1 MGGQAGRHLWKVVAS
16 IVLAAVLFGVFL
28 WTAPLALVGKS
39 LTQVKV
45 GWLLA
50 SLTVALLTYALR
62 ALRWGLILRPVG
74 RAGTANLL
82 GCTAAGFATSTVL
95 PLRAGEI
102 VRPLLLTARTGL
114 PAAATLASI
123 LTERLLDGASVLL
136 LFAFGVVSARD
147 GLNPKNLGLLSD
159 TAMLTTAGLAAAV
172 ILVWFLLR
180 RRDATVRRI
189 ASWAPERFRT
199 RVASFFQHVLDGL
212 EVLRQPRRLAE
223 IAIWSL
229 GLWVAIGW
237 QLVLLAR
244 AFGFPMS
251 FSEAFVVVAVSVI
264 GLAVPA
270 PAGVGGF
277 HWAIRFG
284 LTQLMSVGVPTATA
298 FALVHHAICF
308 FPITVLG
315 LAYLG
320 SVGLSLGHVR
330 ALGAEAGPDAE
341 AT

>member
-1 MGGQAGRHLWKVVAS
+1 MGGRTGPHLWKVLASVA
-16 IVLAAVLFGVFL
+16 LAVVLFAVFL
-28 WTAPLALVGKS
+28 WTAPLAQVGEA
-39 LTQVKV
+39 LTHVKV
-45 GWLLA
+45 AWLLA
-50 SLTVALLTYALR
+50 SLAVALLTYALR

-74 RAGTANLL
+74 RAGTGNLL

-136 LFAFGVVSARD
+136 LFGFGVATAQA
-147 GLNPKNLGLLSD
+147 GLNPRNLGLLRD
-159 TAMLTTAGLAAAV
+159 TAMLTTAGLVAAV
-172 ILVWFLLR
+172 VLVWFLLR
-180 RRDATVRRI
+180 RREATVRRV
-189 ASWAPERFRT
+189 ASWAPERFRD
-199 RVASFFQHVLDGL
+199 RVAGFFRHVLDGL
-212 EVLRQPRRLAE
+212 EVLRRPRRLAE
-223 IAIWSL
+223 IAVWSL

-251 FSEAFVVVAVSVI
+251 FGEAFVVVAVSVI

-320 SVGLSLGHVR
+320 SVGLSLGRVR
-330 ALGAEAGPDAE
+330 ALGGAARPDAE
-341 AT
+341 AG

>member
-1 MGGQAGRHLWKVVAS
+1 MGRETGGHTWKVVAS
-16 IVLAAVLFGVFL
+16 VALAVVLFGVFL
-28 WTAPLALVGKS
+28 WTAPLADVGEA
-39 LTQVKV
+39 LAHLKV
-45 GWLLA
+45 GWMLA
-50 SLTVALLTYALR
+50 SLGVALLTYALR

-74 RAGTANLL
+74 RPGTGNLL

-102 VRPLLLTARTGL
+102 VRPLLLSARTGL

-123 LTERLLDGASVLL
+123 LTERLLDGATVLL
-136 LFAFGVVSARD
+136 LFGFGVVSAQD
-147 GLNPKNLGLLSD
+147 GLNPKNLGLLRD
-159 TAMLTTAGLAAAV
+159 TAVATTVGLAAAV

-180 RRDATVRRI
+180 RREATVRRV

-199 RVASFFQHVLDGL
+199 RVASFFHHVLDGL
-212 EVLRQPRRLAE
+212 EVLRSPRHLAE
-223 IAIWSL
+223 IALWSL

-237 QLVLLAR
+237 QVVLLAR

-251 FSEAFVVVAVSVI
+251 FGEAFVVVAVSVI

-284 LTQLMSVGVPTATA
+284 LTQLMSVSVPTATA

-320 SVGLSLGHVR
+320 VVGLSLGRVR
-330 ALGAEAGPDAE
+330 ALGAAAGPDAE
-341 AT
+341 AG

>member
-1 MGGQAGRHLWKVVAS
+1 MGGRAGRHVWKVVAS
-16 IVLAAVLFGVFL
+16 IALAVVLFAVFL
-28 WTAPLALVGKS
+28 WTAPLAEVGHA

-45 GWLLA
+45 GWLVA
-50 SLTVALLTYALR
+50 SLAVALLSYALR

-74 RAGTANLL
+74 RAGTGNLL

-102 VRPLLLTARTGL
+102 LRPLLLTARTGL

-136 LFAFGVVSARD
+136 LFGVGVAVAQD
-147 GLNPKNLGLLSD
+147 GLNPKNLTMLRD
-159 TAMLTTAGLAAAV
+159 AAMLTTAGLALALV
-172 ILVWFLLR
+172 LVWFLLR
-180 RRDATVRRI
+180 QRDAAVHRV

-223 IAIWSL
+223 ITLWSL
-229 GLWVAIGW
+229 GLWVVIGW

-244 AFGFPMS
+244 AFAFPMS
-251 FSEAFVVVAVSVI
+251 FGEAFVVVAVSVI

-320 SVGLSLGHVR
+320 GVGLSLGRVR
-330 ALGAEAGPDAE
+330 ALGADASQDAE

>member
-1 MGGQAGRHLWKVVAS
+1 MSGNAGRHVWKIAAS
-16 IVLAAVLFGVFL
+16 IALAVVLFGVFL
-28 WTAPLALVGKS
+28 WTAPLGQVGQALTK
-39 LTQVKV
+39 VKV
-45 GWLLA
+45 GWLAA

-102 VRPLLLTARTGL
+102 VRPLLLSARTGM

-123 LTERLLDGASVLL
+123 LTERLLDGATVLL
-136 LFAFGVVSARD
+136 LFAAGVVFARD
-147 GLNPKNLGLLSD
+147 GLNPKNLNMLRD
-159 TAMLTTAGLAAAV
+159 AAVLTTAGLAAAV
-172 ILVWFLLR
+172 VLVWFLLR

-189 ASWAPERFRT
+189 ASWAPERFRV
-199 RVASFFQHVLDGL
+199 RVATFFRHVLDGL
-212 EVLRQPRRLAE
+212 EVLRSPRRLAE

-229 GLWVAIGW
+229 GLWIAIGW

-251 FSEAFVVVAVSVI
+251 FGEAFVVVAVSVI

-315 LAYLG
+315 LGYLG
-320 SVGLSLGHVR
+320 AVGLSVGRVR
-330 ALGAEAGPDAE
+330 ALGAEAGPGAG
-341 AT
+341 TT

>member
-1 MGGQAGRHLWKVVAS
+1 MGGEAGRHLWKVIAS
-16 IVLAAVLFGVFL
+16 IALAAVLFGVFL
-28 WTAPLALVGKS
+28 WTAPLAEVGRA
-39 LTQVKV
+39 LTRVRV
-45 GWLLA
+45 VWLLA
-50 SLTVALLTYALR
+50 SLAVALLTYALR

-147 GLNPKNLGLLSD
+147 GLNPKNLGLLRD
-159 TAMLTTAGLAAAV
+159 TAMFTMAGLFAAV
-172 ILVWFLLR
+172 VLVWFLLR
-180 RRDATVRRI
+180 RREATVRRV
-189 ASWAPERFRT
+189 ASWAPERFRV
-199 RVASFFQHVLDGL
+199 RVASFFRHVLDGL
-212 EVLRQPRRLAE
+212 EVLRSPRRLAE
-223 IAIWSL
+223 IALWSL

-237 QLVLLAR
+237 QLVLLSR

-251 FSEAFVVVAVSVI
+251 FGEAFVVVAVSVI

-320 SVGLSLGHVR
+320 GVGLSLGRVR
-330 ALGAEAGPDAE
+330 ALGAEARPGAE